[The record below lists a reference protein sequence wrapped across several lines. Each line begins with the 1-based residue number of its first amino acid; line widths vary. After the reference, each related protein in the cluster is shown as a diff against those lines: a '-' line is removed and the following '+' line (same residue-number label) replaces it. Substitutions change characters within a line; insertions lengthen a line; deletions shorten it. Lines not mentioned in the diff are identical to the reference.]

1 MPANALFLLEQV
13 RKARGRG
20 PGYALH
26 IPYLRIEHGARVA
39 ITGPSGCGKS
49 TALDIL
55 GLILAPDEG
64 ETFLFTPHNKRAPAR
79 PEATPQCGPVDVLA
93 CWRTGRRDRLAAARL
108 AHMGYVLQTGG
119 LLPFLSVRENMDITA
134 ELLDLPD
141 RRKAVGRVAAALG
154 VQRLLD
160 AMPGQLS
167 VGERQRVAIG
177 RALLSSPP
185 VVLADEPTAALDPRH
200 ADAVLDSFLECADQ
214 TGAALVL
221 ATHDARLVRRG
232 AFTELPMRMES
243 SGDGASR
250 AVLEW
255 PCSPEREN
263 REEAASSLGDA
274 T

>member
-1 MPANALFLLEQV
+1 MSANDLFLLHDV

-26 IPYLRIEHGARVA
+26 IPHLRIERGARVA

-55 GLILAPDEG
+55 GMILAPDAG
-64 ETFLFTPHNKRAPAR
+64 ETFLFTPHSGRASAR
-79 PEATPQCGPVDVLA
+79 PEAAEQPPVDVLA
-93 CWRTGRRDRLAAARL
+93 CWRSGRRDRLAAARL

-119 LLPFLSVRENMDITA
+119 LLPFLSIRENMDITA

-141 RRKAVGRVAAALG
+141 RREAVERVAAALG

-177 RALLSSPP
+177 RALLSNPS

-200 ADAVLDSFLECADQ
+200 ADAVLDSFLACADQ
-214 TGAALVL
+214 TGAALIL

-232 AFTELPMRMES
+232 AFTELPMRVENA
-243 SGDGASR
+243 GDGASR

-255 PCSPEREN
+255 PPSSGMETREKATAHQ
-263 REEAASSLGDA
+263 EEAR
-274 T
+274 

>member
-1 MPANALFLLEQV
+1 MPGNPLFLLRDL

-26 IPYLRIEHGARVA
+26 IPHLRIEHGARVA

-55 GLILAPDEG
+55 GMILAPDAG
-64 ETFLFTPHNKRAPAR
+64 ESFLFSPHSGPAGAETAPR
-79 PEATPQCGPVDVLA
+79 REPVDVLA

-119 LLPFLSVRENMDITA
+119 LLPFLSVRDNMTVTA

-141 RRKAVGRVAAALG
+141 RREAVGRVAAALG
-154 VQRLLD
+154 VQRLLA

-177 RALLSSPP
+177 RALLSKPS
-185 VVLADEPTAALDPRH
+185 VVLADEPTAALDPGH
-200 ADAVLDSFLECADQ
+200 ADAVLDSFLACADQ
-214 TGAALVL
+214 TGAALIL

-232 AFTELPMRMES
+232 AFTELPMRVES
-243 SGDGASR
+243 LGDGSSR

-255 PCSPEREN
+255 PCPAGREK
-263 REEAASSLGDA
+263 REETPPLPGE
-274 T
+274 TR